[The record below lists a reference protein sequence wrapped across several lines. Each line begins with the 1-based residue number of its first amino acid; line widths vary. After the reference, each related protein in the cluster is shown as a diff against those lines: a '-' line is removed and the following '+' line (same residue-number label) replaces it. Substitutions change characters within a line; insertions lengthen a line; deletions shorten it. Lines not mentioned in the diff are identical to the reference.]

1 MIPFA
6 GSCVTGE
13 VCERTKRH
21 WICIELLPNYCEA
34 ALGRFGRD
42 PQETA
47 KPVTNPDDPS
57 NYYRMPRPG
66 ILWNGNAGPRLPN
79 DGGKK
84 RRLKPEIA
92 PAGKSQNAQA
102 GSGDQ
107 DETMILAAAPP
118 AGE

>member
-1 MIPFA
+1 
-6 GSCVTGE
+6 
-13 VCERTKRH
+13 
-21 WICIELLPNYCEA
+21 
-34 ALGRFGRD
+34 
-42 PQETA
+42 
-47 KPVTNPDDPS
+47 
-57 NYYRMPRPG
+57 MPRPG

-107 DETMILAAAPP
+107 DETMIPCRCTACGRIARCLN
-118 AGE
+118 GEWSLPEPRAHGY